1 MKAADSVSEQSE
13 RWRSGDLSNK
23 TLVAIGE
30 ALIDFIPSRKGCDF
44 DDVESFFPAVGG
56 APANVCAAFSKLGG
70 KSAFLSQL
78 GDDPFGHK
86 ILRTLDKAGID
97 TSYIALTDEANTAL
111 AFVSLAAD
119 GDRTFPFYR
128 KPSADM
134 LYSPSQVDENAFDD
148 VFALHFCSVSLGD
161 FPMKSAHSRAIE
173 IAQEKGALISFDPNL
188 RFMLWNSEEALKN
201 AVLEFI
207 PKADILK
214 ISGEELEFITGCTDI
229 EEALPKLFGE
239 GVKLVLF
246 TCGKDGMFAFTEK
259 ASAHKISPVVNV
271 VDTTGAGDAS
281 IGSFLWKLN
290 DSGITKSNIKDI
302 SSDTLGEAL
311 DFATKFCTISVQR
324 KGAIPSYPTL
334 EQVQKYKT

>member
-1 MKAADSVSEQSE
+1 MSKK
-13 RWRSGDLSNK
+13 R
-23 TLVAIGE
+23 LVAIGE
-30 ALIDFIPSRKGCDF
+30 ALIDFIPSVKGCDF
-44 DDVESFFPAVGG
+44 DDVDSFFPAVGG

-70 KSAFLSQL
+70 ESVFLTQL

-86 ILRTLDKAGID
+86 IERALKNAGID
-97 TSYIALTDEANTAL
+97 VSHIAFTDKANTAL

-119 GDRTFPFYR
+119 GNRTFSFYR

-134 LYSPSQVDENAFDD
+134 LYASDQVEKSAFED

-161 FPMKSAHSRAIE
+161 FPMKDAHDRAIGYARE
-173 IAQEKGALISFDPNL
+173 NGALVSFDPNL
-188 RFMLWNSEEALKN
+188 RFMLWDSKEALKK

-207 PKADILK
+207 PKADVLK
-214 ISGEELEFITGCTDI
+214 ISDEELEFITGKDSVDD
-229 EEALPKLFGE
+229 ALPELFEKGI
-239 GVKLVLF
+239 KLVLF
-246 TCGKDGMFAFTEK
+246 TCGKEGMYAYTK
-259 ASAHKISPVVNV
+259 KVSAHAVSPKVEV

-290 DSGITKSNIKDI
+290 DSGVNSGNIEDVTEDMLKD
-302 SSDTLGEAL
+302 AL
-311 DFATKFCTISVQR
+311 EFSTVFCTISVQQ